1 MKKTGLG
8 RGLGSLLPDN
18 DEMLQS
24 VVQEIALGDI
34 DPNREQPRRSF
45 KEEPLNQLA
54 DSIRESGILQPLI
67 VVMINDRYRIVA
79 GERRYRA
86 ARLAGLK
93 TVPCIVRQMDQ
104 IQQMEAA
111 LVENLQREDLNPMEA
126 AHAIRSLMQQC
137 GYTQEA
143 AAQKLGKSRPAI
155 ANLLRLL
162 SLPEEVAQL
171 IRQGTLSQGHA
182 KVLAGVEDEKRQ
194 VELAKRAVSSG
205 LNVRQL
211 EQLIK
216 KLSTDAASKKQKTQL
231 PPELRE
237 METRLTQT
245 FGVRAQMTGTRKK
258 GKIVLP
264 YASAQELDMIYEVLE
279 IIVDKG

>member
-24 VVQEIALGDI
+24 VVQEIAIGDI
-34 DPNREQPRRSF
+34 DPNRDQPRRSF
-45 KEEPLNQLA
+45 RDEPLNQLA
-54 DSIRESGILQPLI
+54 ESIKESGILQPLI
-67 VVMINDRYRIVA
+67 VVSAGGRYRIVA
-79 GERRYRA
+79 GERRFRA
-86 ARLAGLK
+86 ARIAQLK

-111 LVENLQREDLNPMEA
+111 LVENLQREDLNPMESA
-126 AHAIRSLMQQC
+126 AAIRSLMQQC

-162 SLPEEVAQL
+162 SLPDEVTAL

-182 KVLAGVEDEKRQ
+182 KVIAGMSGEKRQ
-194 VELAKRAVSSG
+194 IEWARKAVSEG

-211 EQLIK
+211 EQMAAKAENPPAQK
-216 KLSTDAASKKQKTQL
+216 KPKPRLA
-231 PPELRE
+231 PELKE
-237 METRLTQT
+237 MEGKLTRA
-245 FGVRAQMTGTRKK
+245 FGVKAVLSGNRKK
-258 GKIVLP
+258 GKITLP
-264 YASAQELDMIYEVLE
+264 YATAEELDQIYEALE
-279 IIVDKG
+279 KIRE